1 MPLHLERDDI
11 ARFYADAWRRAEE
24 QARQE
29 VSEALARR
37 RVGLASMSDTDGTMR
52 LRLSRPCGRGKP
64 QPLLGMSHETAPLT
78 PRPTVSA
85 PGACRGSALP

>member
-1 MPLHLERDDI
+1 MLPDSSASFPRKLGVTDMPLHLERDDI

-37 RVGLASMSDTDGTMR
+37 RVGLASMSGRTGT
-52 LRLSRPCGRGKP
+52 L
-64 QPLLGMSHETAPLT
+64 
-78 PRPTVSA
+78 
-85 PGACRGSALP
+85 